1 MLGTGVWLA
10 GASCSEP
17 ADPAFDVLLIS
28 LDTVR
33 ADALTFR
40 DPRAAPNLTAL
51 AENGTVFTQALSGS
65 SWTLPAHAQI
75 FTGQPPAL
83 HRVEVDDTAI
93 DGRTP
98 LLTELLAGAGFHTA
112 GFWTGWY
119 LAPEYGFARG
129 FELYENAMTDGERL
143 ERDFAGRVEGGAV
156 AEGWQAQ
163 VKRERLSH
171 QDVTSERV
179 AERAIEVYRALEADR
194 RAFVFLHLFDPHYDY
209 VPPGRWAREFD
220 PGYAGTLDGR
230 DYYVNPH
237 IWNEQEQRRVVSDR
251 DLEHIVALY
260 RGEIGWADEQ
270 VGRVLD
276 ELGAS
281 GRLERT
287 LIVVTSDHGEEFF
300 EHGLRGHKLT
310 LFDLSLCVP
319 LLIVLPEAL
328 RRSPP
333 AAVDAQVSLSDILPT
348 ILDYAGVESPRTV
361 FGRSLRPALEGQ
373 AFDSR
378 PEVSSL
384 TLFSH
389 PEGGDRLV
397 VVNEAVRTPAYKL
410 LRHTSIEPGQEP
422 RTTHVIYTDLSASP
436 DEQRRVVDS
445 PENMAPHAPVRAAWD
460 ALEAELERM
469 RAIHAASAHQPEE
482 ERTTDMARLLADE
495 LRQLGYADAAAADDT
510 ELSPGLSVPWGLG
523 IRPRLALPPE

>member
-1 MLGTGVWLA
+1 
-10 GASCSEP
+10 
-17 ADPAFDVLLIS
+17 VLLVS

-51 AENGTVFTQALSGS
+51 AAEGTVFTQAVSGS

-83 HRVEVDDTAI
+83 HRVEVDDCSI
-93 DGRTP
+93 DERTP
-98 LLTELLAGAGFHTA
+98 LLTELLAGAGCFTA
-112 GFWTGWY
+112 GLWTGWY
-119 LAPEYGFARG
+119 LAPEYGFGRG
-129 FELYENAMTDGERL
+129 FELYENAMTGGELLGQEFESRV
-143 ERDFAGRVEGGAV
+143 AGGVPAQ
-156 AEGWQAQ
+156 GWQAQ
-163 VKRERLSH
+163 VERERSSH

-179 AERAIEVYRALEADR
+179 AGRALEILRGLERDQ
-194 RAFVFLHLFDPHYDY
+194 RAFLFLHLFDPHYDY

-220 PGYAGTLDGR
+220 PDYAGTLDGR
-230 DYYVNPH
+230 DYYFNPR
-237 IWNEQEQRRVVSDR
+237 IWDEQQQRRVVNDR
-251 DLEHIVALY
+251 DLEHVVALY
-260 RGEIGWADEQ
+260 RGEIGWVDEQ
-270 VGRVLD
+270 VGRVLA
-276 ELGAS
+276 ELRAS

-310 LFDLSLCVP
+310 LYDVSLRVP

-333 AAVDAQVSLSDILPT
+333 AAVAAQVSLSDILPT
-348 ILDYAGVESPRTV
+348 VLDYAGIEPPPTV

-373 AFDSR
+373 AFASR

-389 PEGGDRLV
+389 LEGGRRLV
-397 VVNEAVRTPAYKL
+397 VVNEAVRTPEYKL
-410 LRHTSIEPGQEP
+410 LRHTSIEPGQAP
-422 RTTHVIYTDLSASP
+422 RTTHVVYTDLVASP

-445 PENMAPHAPVRAAWD
+445 PENMAPHAPVRAAWE
-460 ALEAELERM
+460 ALETELERM
-469 RAIHAASAHQPEE
+469 RAIHAANPHQPEE
-482 ERTTDMARLLADE
+482 QRTTDMARLLADE
-495 LRQLGYADAAAADDT
+495 LRLLGYADGAAAGDSD
-510 ELSPGLSVPWGLG
+510 LSPGHSVPWGLG